1 MVRKLFLIFLFLL
14 FSLNSCTTSTEKVLK
29 NDPIFVFSSPK
40 SAGEVIACIT
50 NEWSKTSAGNTQ
62 KYGRPL
68 ETHPSTD
75 GTILVWR
82 MEAGVVVKLKA
93 TNNLVHVKENPDGGS
108 LSIIKSRG
116 YFLSKNRKGWDPL
129 IESTENCNETIE

>member
-50 NEWSKTSAGNTQ
+50 NEWSKTRAGNTQ
-62 KYGRPL
+62 KHGRSL
-68 ETHPSTD
+68 ETHPSAD

>member
-1 MVRKLFLIFLFLL
+1 MKKLLLIFICIFI

-50 NEWSKTSAGNTQ
+50 NEWSKTRAGNTQ
-62 KYGRPL
+62 KHGRPL

>member
-68 ETHPSTD
+68 EKPPSTD

-108 LSIIKSRG
+108 LSIIKSCG

>member
-29 NDPIFVFSSPK
+29 NDPIFVFSSTK

>member
-1 MVRKLFLIFLFLL
+1 MKKFLLIFICI

-29 NDPIFVFSSPK
+29 NDPIFAFSSTK

-62 KYGRPL
+62 KHGRPL
-68 ETHPSTD
+68 ETHPSAD

-93 TNNLVHVKENPDGGS
+93 TNNLVHVKEKPDGGS
-108 LSIIKSRG
+108 VSTIKSRG

>member
-129 IESTENCNETIE
+129 I